1 MGAGLAAPMQKL
13 GAAGVDGGKR
23 GEAKILMGGRS
34 RPAGAPAPRPS
45 VWTRARNLRTLPRR
59 GLSRGYGF
67 RTTIAVDTTRGATRP
82 RPSKLQ
88 TSLPRGFSG
97 HVRRAR
103 RAGSVKLRSLGDFSG
118 LEFHHFSGRRLH
130 GSSRRH
136 GARGTQGYPDAPVD
150 GLALAWNELFG
161 RSPRRPAPDSRV
173 TRRPP
178 VSPSLVSHPRGLL
191 KAPSDGVQCI
201 KNAPFGR
208 QQFIYFPRPP
218 GCYSVV

>member
-1 MGAGLAAPMQKL
+1 MASEERPKSSWEVVRGPRALRRRALRSGPAHVTYERYLDVVCRAGTVFA
-13 GAAGVDGGKR
+13 
-23 GEAKILMGGRS
+23 
-34 RPAGAPAPRPS
+34 RPS
-45 VWTRARNLRTLPRR
+45 PSTRHAVRR
-59 GLSRGYGF
+59 GR
-67 RTTIAVDTTRGATRP
+67 D
-82 RPSKLQ
+82 
-88 TSLPRGFSG
+88 LPNCKPAYRRSSTACFSG

-103 RAGSVKLRSLGDFSG
+103 RAKFVKLRSLGDFSG

-136 GARGTQGYPDAPVD
+136 GAQGTQGYPDAPVD

>member
-1 MGAGLAAPMQKL
+1 MQKL
-13 GAAGVDGGKR
+13 GAAGIDGAER

-103 RAGSVKLRSLGDFSG
+103 RARSVKLRSLGDFSG

-136 GARGTQGYPDAPVD
+136 GARGDPGV
-150 GLALAWNELFG
+150 
-161 RSPRRPAPDSRV
+161 PRR
-173 TRRPP
+173 TRRRPC
-178 VSPSLVSHPRGLL
+178 VGLERACWSLAAPARAGLEATSKPQSCL
-191 KAPSDGVQCI
+191 TPKRTPQAPL
-201 KNAPFGR
+201 
-208 QQFIYFPRPP
+208 
-218 GCYSVV
+218 